1 MVLHH
6 LGGGAWRSDVRVDE
20 AWLLAPQRLELIV
33 ASCNGAPRVSLRET
47 DVDVQVK
54 VKSFS
59 TPLRGGDDCQD
70 AVTVYL
76 REPLGDRDVVDE
88 HTTALGLP
96 EIGPP
101 LGPVKGFLGAPIRLR
116 GVRAGNL
123 YLSDKEGGG
132 AFTQDDEETLAM
144 FASHAAMAIAN
155 ARRHREEQRAR
166 AYLETLID
174 TTPVGPA
181 LLRGPTCPFQRV
193 K

>member
-1 MVLHH
+1 MTNGSGRRGPLVGAVVVAALVVFVACFMVWHH

-76 REPLGDRDVVDE
+76 REPLGDRDVV
-88 HTTALGLP
+88 T
-96 EIGPP
+96 
-101 LGPVKGFLGAPIRLR
+101 
-116 GVRAGNL
+116 
-123 YLSDKEGGG
+123 S
-132 AFTQDDEETLAM
+132 TQ
-144 FASHAAMAIAN
+144 
-155 ARRHREEQRAR
+155 RRWA
-166 AYLETLID
+166 
-174 TTPVGPA
+174 
-181 LLRGPTCPFQRV
+181 CPRSAHPWGR
-193 K
+193 